1 VVVEALAVL
10 AGNANSDS
18 TGEAKLL
25 TFTSAK
31 AGVVMVSWAQL
42 AFKTSASI
50 NGTEKNNF
58 IDEQMLQMMQMVQM
72 VQLGN

>member
-1 VVVEALAVL
+1 MLVEALE
-10 AGNANSDS
+10 GNAISDS

-31 AGVVMVSWAQL
+31 AGVVLASWAQL

-58 IDEQMLQMMQMVQM
+58 IDEQMVQM
-72 VQLGN
+72 AQLGN